1 MAQSIKTVGVVG
13 TGVIGASWTG
23 LFLAHGLNVLV
34 SDPAPG
40 AEENLDAHLKS
51 IWPVLERLGLSPG
64 ASLENYK
71 FVGKSLKGHY
81 HRVDFVQENAP
92 ERIDLK
98 TNLIGEID
106 AETRPG
112 LSVHRSVQKNPGR
125 VLIEYPFNPP
135 HLMPL
140 VEIVPHP
147 GTDPTIV
154 QAALDFYTAMGKCSV
169 LVKQELPGFV
179 ANRLQAAV
187 GNEAYSLVKR
197 GVLSAEDL
205 DACMTTSLGPRW
217 AFTGPFMSNVMG
229 GGGGRDGFKHLLGHL
244 GPAAKAW
251 TDDMNA
257 HVYVYNEENLEALDK
272 SVQKMLDDVD
282 AQQVEAQRDDLLIN
296 FVEREEGSFSSGL
309 DSSIQRYFT
318 STLISK
324 NGARWVIIQHIY
336 RWFQGRLRSDM
347 PRVL

>member
-1 MAQSIKTVGVVG
+1 
-13 TGVIGASWTG
+13 
-23 LFLAHGLNVLV
+23 
-34 SDPAPG
+34 
-40 AEENLDAHLKS
+40 
-51 IWPVLERLGLSPG
+51 
-64 ASLENYK
+64 
-71 FVGKSLKGHY
+71 
-81 HRVDFVQENAP
+81 
-92 ERIDLK
+92 
-98 TNLIGEID
+98 
-106 AETRPG
+106 
-112 LSVHRSVQKNPGR
+112 
-125 VLIEYPFNPP
+125 
-135 HLMPL
+135 MPL

-205 DACMTTSLGPRW
+205 GKLRLKHHLRKQSAHRHTDACMTTSLGPRW